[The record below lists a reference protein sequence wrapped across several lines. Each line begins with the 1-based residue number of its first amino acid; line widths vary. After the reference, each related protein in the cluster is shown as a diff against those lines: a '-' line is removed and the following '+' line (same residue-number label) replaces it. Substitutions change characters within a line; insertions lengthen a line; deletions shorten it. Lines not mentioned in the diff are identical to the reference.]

1 MNLKQAS
8 DKSKH
13 NNMIGQP
20 EQLLAKSVRSD
31 KPSLTL
37 QQHLEDVCN
46 AATNIFRHEERWGR
60 NWCRFFR
67 LEDEATREKFLLN
80 LQVAALL
87 HDIGKANE
95 DFCEALKNSNTVQLI
110 RHEHLSALLLHLP
123 DIRAWLKVNPLLDV
137 NIITAAVLSHH
148 LKAAREGEKWG
159 WCAPRSLKKSLKLF
173 LQDEQVSAT
182 LQNIQ
187 KIAALPLPVPKIS
200 VNAWVNSHPFW
211 TQIKTD
217 GINTADK
224 FFIKKFGGDERRALL
239 LAVKAGLI
247 IADAVASGL
256 VRVASGAVREERLI
270 EKWIEDVAHA
280 ESISEQDIVKNVI
293 KPRIKQLNEKKPFTL
308 HPFQEQAASLD
319 SRALLIAPCGSG
331 KTLAAWK
338 WAAAQA
344 REREIGRVI
353 FLYPTRG
360 TATEG
365 FRDYVGWAPEA
376 EAKLV
381 HGTSAYE
388 LEAMQANPE
397 RGSEAT
403 QGKNFRREEDE
414 RLFSLGLWTGR
425 YFSATVDQFLGF
437 MEHSYGAI
445 CLLPLLADSV
455 VIFDEVHSFDKQMF
469 KSLLA
474 FLKNFDVP
482 ALCMT
487 ATLPRSRREDLQSVG
502 LQLYPTKDDIAH
514 AAELESFRRDAN
526 HPRYIHTP
534 LADEQAAFCHAVVA
548 YRNGERV
555 LWVVNTVDRCQ
566 RIAKALRDELGAEV
580 INYHSRYKLFDRQ
593 DKHKLTI
600 DAFQQITHAAIAVT
614 TQVCEMSLDLD
625 ADVLI
630 SEVAP
635 VSSLIQRFGRA
646 NRHRA
651 REKTNPNFRAQLFTY
666 KTESPLP
673 YTKEELL
680 AADNLLNDIGTSE
693 VSQQHLAELLADHSP
708 DEPRTDGSSRFLD
721 SGYFATPGAFRDA
734 DDYTRP
740 CVLDGEDPE
749 KVRRLIEQRKPYDSF
764 IVNVPESFL
773 KKHTDINQ
781 ARPSWLPKYLNIAP
795 AAFYTKEYG
804 YKVKE

>member
-1 MNLKQAS
+1 MMS
-8 DKSKH
+8 
-13 NNMIGQP
+13 QP
-20 EQLLAKSVRSD
+20 EKLLAKSVRPD
-31 KPSLTL
+31 KPPLTL

-46 AATNIFRHEERWGR
+46 AATNVFRPEKRWGR
-60 NWCRFFR
+60 NWCRFFL
-67 LEDEATREKFLLN
+67 LENEAAREKFLLN

-123 DIRAWLKVNPLLDV
+123 DIRSWLKGNPLLDAE
-137 NIITAAVLSHH
+137 IITAAVLSHH

-159 WCAPRSLKKSLKLF
+159 WCTPRSLKKSLKLF
-173 LQDEQVSAT
+173 LQDEQISAT
-182 LQNIQ
+182 LH
-187 KIAALPLPVPKIS
+187 KIKEIASLPSPVPKIS

-211 TQIKTD
+211 AQVKTD

-256 VRVASGAVREERLI
+256 VRVASGTVREEHLI
-270 EKWIEDVAHA
+270 EKWINDVAHA
-280 ESISEQDIVKNVI
+280 GSISEQDIEKNI
-293 KPRIKQLNEKKPFTL
+293 IEPRIKQLNEKKPFTL

-319 SRALLIAPCGSG
+319 ARALLIAPCGSG

-338 WAAAQA
+338 WAASQA

-388 LEAMQANPE
+388 LEAMQQNPE
-397 RGSEAT
+397 RASEAT

-445 CLLPLLADSV
+445 CLLPLLADSA

-469 KSLLA
+469 KSLIA
-474 FLKNFDVP
+474 FLKAFDVP
-482 ALCMT
+482 VLCMT
-487 ATLPRSRREDLQSVG
+487 ATLPPARQEDLQNVG

-526 HPRYIHTP
+526 HPRYVHTP
-534 LADEQAAFCHAVVA
+534 LANESEAFARAVAA
-548 YRNGERV
+548 YRKGERV

-580 INYHSRYKLFDRQ
+580 INYHSRYKLSHRQ

-600 DAFQQITHAAIAVT
+600 DAFQQITRAAIAVT

-651 REKTNPNFRAQLFTY
+651 RGDKFRAQLFTY
-666 KTESPLP
+666 QTESPLP

-680 AADNLLNDIGTSE
+680 AANNLLNDIGTSE
-693 VSQQHLAELLADHSP
+693 VSQQHLAELLEVHSP
-708 DEPRTDGSSRFLD
+708 DEPRADGSSRFLD

-749 KVRRLIEQRKPYDSF
+749 NGKDLEKVRRLIEGRESYDGY

-773 KKHTDINQ
+773 KKVIDPNQ
-781 ARPSWLPKYLNIAP
+781 PRPSWLPKYLNIAP
-795 AAFYTKEYG
+795 AAFYTKDYG

>member
-1 MNLKQAS
+1 MS
-8 DKSKH
+8 
-13 NNMIGQP
+13 QP
-20 EQLLAKSVRSD
+20 EKLLAKSVRPD
-31 KPSLTL
+31 KPPLTL

-46 AATNIFRHEERWGR
+46 AATNIFRPEERWGR
-60 NWCRFFR
+60 NWCRFFL
-67 LEDEATREKFLLN
+67 LENEVAREKFLLN

-95 DFCEALKNSNTVQLI
+95 DFCEALKNSNAVQLI

-123 DIRAWLKVNPLLDV
+123 DIRSWLKENPLLDAE
-137 NIITAAVLSHH
+137 IITAAVLSHH
-148 LKAAREGEKWG
+148 LKAAREGKWQ
-159 WCAPRSLKKSLKLF
+159 WCEERNLKKSLKLF
-173 LQDEQVSAT
+173 LQHEQVTA
-182 LQNIQ
+182 IFE
-187 KIAALPLPVPKIS
+187 KVKEIALLPPPPKVS
-200 VNAWVNSHPFW
+200 LSFWASKHPFW
-211 TQIKTD
+211 IDIRKS
-217 GINTADK
+217 GIDTADK
-224 FFIKKFGGDERRALL
+224 FFYKKNCDDNRRALL

-256 VRVASGAVREERLI
+256 VRVASGSIREERLI
-270 EKWIEDVAHA
+270 EKWIESVVHA
-280 ESISEQDIVKNVI
+280 SSISEQDIEKNII
-293 KPRIKQLNEKKPFTL
+293 KPRIKQLDEKKPFAL
-308 HPFQEQAASLD
+308 HPFQEQAASLGA
-319 SRALLIAPCGSG
+319 RALLIAPCGSG

-360 TATEG
+360 SATEG

-381 HGTSAYE
+381 HGTSDYE
-388 LEAMQANPE
+388 LEAMQENPE

-469 KSLLA
+469 KSLMA

-487 ATLPRSRREDLQSVG
+487 ATLPRSRQEDLQSVG

-534 LADEQAAFCHAVVA
+534 LADEQAAFARAVAA
-548 YRNGERV
+548 YRKGERVKGERV

-566 RIAKALRDELGAEV
+566 RIAKALRDELGTEV
-580 INYHSRYKLFDRQ
+580 INYHSRYKLSDRQ

-635 VSSLIQRFGRA
+635 VSSLVQRFGRA

-651 REKTNPNFRAQLFTY
+651 RGNDFRAQLFTY

-680 AADNLLNDIGTSE
+680 PADNLLIGIGTSE
-693 VSQQHLAELLADHSP
+693 VSQQRLAELLEIHSP
-708 DEPRTDGSSRFLD
+708 DEARTDGSSRFLD
-721 SGYFATPGAFRDA
+721 SGYFATPGAFREA
-734 DDYTRP
+734 DEYTRP
-740 CVLDGEDPE
+740 CVLDGKDLEE
-749 KVRRLIEQRKPYDSF
+749 VRRMIDQRQSYDGY

-773 KKHTDINQ
+773 KKVIDPNQ
-781 ARPSWLPKYLNIAP
+781 PRPSWLPKYLNIAP

>member
-1 MNLKQAS
+1 MN
-8 DKSKH
+8 
-13 NNMIGQP
+13 QP
-20 EQLLAKSVRSD
+20 SQLLAKSVRSG
-31 KPSLTL
+31 KPLLTL
-37 QQHLEDVCN
+37 QQHLEDVCD
-46 AATNIFRHEERWGR
+46 AATHIFRREERWGR

-67 LEDEATREKFLLN
+67 LGSEKAREKFLLN
-80 LQVAALL
+80 LRVAALL

-95 DFCEALKNSNTVQLI
+95 DFCDALKNSNTVQLI

-123 DIRAWLKVNPLLDV
+123 EVRAWLKGNPLLDAE
-137 NIITAAVLSHH
+137 IITAAVLSHH
-148 LKAAREGEKWG
+148 LKAAREGERWG

-182 LQNIQ
+182 LH
-187 KIAALPLPVPKIS
+187 KIKKVASLSQPIPKIS
-200 VNAWVNSHPFW
+200 AKVWVNNQPFW
-211 TQIKTD
+211 TQVKSD

-224 FFIKKFGGDERRALL
+224 FLIKKFGGDENRALL

-256 VRVASGAVREERLI
+256 VRVASGSVREEHLI
-270 EKWIEDVAHA
+270 EKWIEDVVHA
-280 ESISEQDIVKNVI
+280 PSISEQDIESKI
-293 KPRIKQLNEKKPFTL
+293 IEPRIEQIKKKKSFVWQG
-308 HPFQEQAASLD
+308 FQTKAGSL
-319 SRALLIAPCGSG
+319 SPRALLIAPCGSG

-344 REREIGRVI
+344 RDREIGRVI

-388 LEAMQANPE
+388 LEAMQENPE
-397 RGSEAT
+397 RASEAT
-403 QGKNFRREEDE
+403 QGKTFRREEDE

-437 MEHSYGAI
+437 MEHGYGAI

-469 KSLLA
+469 KSLVA

-487 ATLPRSRREDLQSVG
+487 ATLPPARQDDLQSVG

-514 AAELESFRRDAN
+514 APELESFRRDAD
-526 HPRYIHTP
+526 HPRYVHAP
-534 LADEQAAFCHAVVA
+534 LADESDAFARAVDA
-548 YRNGERV
+548 YRKGERV

-566 RIAKALRDELGAEV
+566 RIAKALLDELGAEV
-580 INYHSRYKLFDRQ
+580 TNYHSRYKLSDRQ

-600 DAFQQITHAAIAVT
+600 DAFQQTTRATIAVT

-651 REKTNPNFRAQLFTY
+651 RGGDFRARLFTY
-666 KTESPLP
+666 QTDSPLP

-680 AADNLLNDIGTSE
+680 AANRFLESIGTAE
-693 VSQQHLAELLADHSP
+693 VSQQQLAELLEVHSP

-734 DDYTRP
+734 DEYTRP
-740 CVLDGEDPE
+740 CVLDDKDLEE
-749 KVRRLIEQRKPYDSF
+749 VRRLINQHKPYDSF

-773 KKHTDINQ
+773 KKHDGINQ
-781 ARPSWLPKYLNIAP
+781 ARPSWLPKYLSIAP